1 MKRFT
6 IFLTMALSLFL
17 VPAFGQTAI
26 FVSTS
31 GDDANTGT
39 SWETAKA
46 TLSGALT
53 AATGNTHIYMK
64 VGVYASNDVVIPNG
78 VTVTGGYDTVSA
90 GTDTTHRQYPGPN
103 SRWSNANLCTI
114 LDAGQTS
121 RVATVNTGGLLEGC
135 ILQNGKVTDLG
146 GGVLIDGGTVMHC
159 VLINNVALDYDN
171 QTAKGGGAYIR
182 NNGYLLNSV
191 VAKNH
196 ANNGPGVAGTDGTL
210 TNNTITANVSV
221 ANCGTVTD
229 EDGNVYKTI
238 MIGTQCWM
246 AENLRVTRPV
256 DGQAIPYAGANYSQ
270 TNPYYY
276 YPVDAFANV
285 VSYGLL
291 YNFPAVLCGEN
302 VSDADPSGVRGICP
316 VGWHIPSAAEWT
328 KLTNFVMSQIPYRCV
343 SNGTSY
349 IAKALSSTWGWNSSN
364 VVCSCGNNLIANN
377 VSGFNAIPAGY
388 TYMGGYYSNYVAYGG
403 FNEEAIYWSADQRR
417 FDIIGSSV
425 DISSGTGNK
434 ALGYSV
440 RCLRD

>member
-1 MKRFT
+1 MKNFRLILAIT
-6 IFLTMALSLFL
+6 IAVSLA
-17 VPAFGQTAI
+17 PAFGQTAI

-31 GDDANTGT
+31 GDDSNIGT
-39 SWETAKA
+39 TWETAKA
-46 TLSGALT
+46 TLAGALT
-53 AATGNTHIYMK
+53 AATGNAHIYMM
-64 VGVYASNDVVIPNG
+64 VGNYACNNVIIPSG
-78 VTVTGGYDTVSA
+78 VTVTGGYANTST
-90 GTDTTHRQYPGPN
+90 GTDTTMREYPGEN
-103 SRWSNANLCTI
+103 SRWGNATLCTI

-182 NNGYLLNSV
+182 NNGHLLNCV

-246 AENLRVTRPV
+246 AENLRVTRSV
-256 DGQAIPYAGANYSQ
+256 DGQQIPLGNGSMNNPSGNALVATYGYLYSWTVVMDGEQSSSAN
-270 TNPYYY
+270 
-276 YPVDAFANV
+276 
-285 VSYGLL
+285 
-291 YNFPAVLCGEN
+291 
-302 VSDADPSGVRGICP
+302 PSGVRGICP
-316 VGWHIPSAAEWT
+316 LGWHVPSQAEWT
-328 KLTNFVMSQIPYRCV
+328 QMQTFVMNQIPYRCV
-343 SNGTSY
+343 NNGNNS
-349 IAKALSSTWGWNSSN
+349 IAKALASQYGWNYDSTPCAVGNNSST
-364 VVCSCGNNLIANN
+364 NN
-377 VSGFNAIPAGY
+377 VTGFNAYPAGPGGNHVAQFWSSTQTSSNTAHNIRLLVSSNAIDSP
-388 TYMGGYYSNYVAYGG
+388 TYGYKYN
-403 FNEEAIYWSADQRR
+403 
-417 FDIIGSSV
+417 
-425 DISSGTGNK
+425 T
-434 ALGYSV
+434 YSV